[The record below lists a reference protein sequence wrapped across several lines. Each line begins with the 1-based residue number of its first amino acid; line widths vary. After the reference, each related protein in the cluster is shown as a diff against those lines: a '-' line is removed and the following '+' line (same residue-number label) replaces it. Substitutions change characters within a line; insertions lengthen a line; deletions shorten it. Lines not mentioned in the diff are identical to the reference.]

1 MKRVRRSF
9 ALACVIVVFTA
20 LMAVAAPAGIV
31 TGAHDGGPCRRV
43 DPIVTLGGVSGH
55 EHTFYGVRGVTSTTR
70 SSASL
75 RELTSTWNRASNHS
89 AFWTTCVY
97 DHGVLMTPYSSKPV
111 LAYYQFTSNTRLAP
125 PEDTAGVSFEM
136 GYRCDI
142 GGGTVF
148 DLPPASCSGNT
159 LVLVGH
165 MRGVRDL
172 GLSGPTVF
180 DIRVFIRLQR
190 PRTGPLSITI
200 GGPPGSSTVI
210 PNGDIHFDY
219 IWAHDRAKFQAFID
233 QCAPPAPACGTNP
246 AVLA

>member
-1 MKRVRRSF
+1 MKRLRR
-9 ALACVIVVFTA
+9 ALVLACVFIVLVVEA
-20 LMAVAAPAGIV
+20 AIAAPAGILV
-31 TGAHDGGPCRRV
+31 SQHDRGPCRRV
-43 DPIVTLGGVSGH
+43 DPIVSFGEQSEH
-55 EHTFYGVRGVTSTTR
+55 EHTFYGVQGITATTR

-75 RELTSTWNRASNHS
+75 RALTSTWNRASNHS

-97 DHGVLMTPYSSKPV
+97 DHGVLMTPYSSKPL
-111 LAYYQFTSNTRLAP
+111 LAYYQFTSNTRQAP
-125 PEDTAGVSFEM
+125 PEGTAGVSFEM

-180 DIRVFIRLQR
+180 NIRVFIRLQR

-233 QCAPPAPACGTNP
+233 QCAPPRTPCGTDP